1 MNSNHF
7 IAIGVVVCIAFISPA
22 FADIYEW
29 EYVDPADP
37 SAGRVES
44 TTPCPDGVGVDAASG
59 VNLDDRNLT
68 QAYLVGAHLHYA
80 SLLRVDFTRADL
92 TNADI
97 STTAIKD
104 TIFTDAIINGAH
116 LPGTG
121 NNGYGLKP
129 EMIYS
134 TASYQ
139 QGDLTGI
146 SFGDQWLHGQTWDF
160 SGQNLSSA
168 SFAGTDM
175 YGVDFSNANLSGA
188 SFREANLNTG
198 SLVGADLTGANF
210 RDAYL
215 GVDITGAI
223 IRGADFS
230 YTWDFFASDLYS
242 TASYQEGDLSGITIL
257 RVMDHWDLSG
267 IKFTGATFTSAE
279 LNYTDCSGS
288 DFYGANFGHAE
299 LYSANFTGSRL
310 ADVDF
315 FLFGNGTAVGLDS
328 ATLTG
333 ADMRGCS
340 DVPNVSS
347 RNLVHRDGHVDGFT
361 LLANESQRI
370 WDYNGGIGILVQ
382 QGFFLPPSG
391 ELQMWFEDDAWGSTM
406 AFESGIDVE
415 LAGTLRLDFWLSQLT
430 PELGLTFD
438 LFDWDGANVT
448 GSFDAVET
456 NMGLETGLWWDTSQL
471 YTTGEVTLV
480 PEPATMSLLALGGV
494 AMLKRRRVCR

>member
-1 MNSNHF
+1 MMSR
-7 IAIGVVVCIAFISPA
+7 ILVGLTVVCLAFVAPTL
-22 FADIYEW
+22 ADIYQW

-44 TTPCPDGVGVDAASG
+44 NTPCPGGVGVDVTSN
-59 VNLDDRNLT
+59 VNLDDRDLT
-68 QAYLVGAHLHYA
+68 QAYLVGTDMRDA
-80 SLLRVDFTRADL
+80 SLLRTDLTRADL
-92 TNADI
+92 TNAVI
-97 STTAIKD
+97 STTAIRD

-121 NNGYGLKP
+121 NNGYGLTP

-175 YGVDFSNANLSGA
+175 YGVDFSNANLTDA
-188 SFREANLNTG
+188 SFRDASINSG

-210 RDAYL
+210 RDATL
-215 GVDITGAI
+215 RVDITGAI

-230 YTWDFFASDLYS
+230 YTWEFTSGALYS

-257 RVMDHWDLSG
+257 KVMDNWDLSG
-267 IKFTGATFTSAE
+267 ITFTDATFMSAE
-279 LNYTDCSGS
+279 LKYADCSRS
-288 DFYGANFGHAE
+288 DFYGANFTKAE
-299 LYSANFTGSRL
+299 LYFTNFTGSRL

-315 FLFGNGTAVGLDS
+315 ILYGNDTAVGLDT

-391 ELQMWFEDDAWGSTM
+391 ELQMWFEDDAWGSTI

-438 LFDWDGANVT
+438 LFDWDGANVF
-448 GSFDAVET
+448 GSFDSVET
-456 NMGLETGLWWDTSQL
+456 NMDLEAGLWWDTSNL

-480 PEPATMSLLALGGV
+480 PEPATMSLLTLGGLTL
-494 AMLKRRRVCR
+494 LKRRK

>member
-1 MNSNHF
+1 MMSR
-7 IAIGVVVCIAFISPA
+7 ILVGLTVVCLAFVAPTL
-22 FADIYEW
+22 ADIYQW

-37 SAGRVES
+37 SAGRIES
-44 TTPCPDGVGVDAASG
+44 NTPCPSGVGVDVGSN
-59 VNLDDRNLT
+59 VNLDDRDLT
-68 QAYLVGAHLHYA
+68 QAYLVGAYMPDA

-92 TNADI
+92 TNAVI
-97 STTAIKD
+97 STTAIRD

-121 NNGYGLKP
+121 NNGYGLVP

-146 SFGDQWLHGQTWDF
+146 SFGGQWLHGQTWDF

-168 SFAGTDM
+168 SFAGSDLS
-175 YGVDFSNANLSGA
+175 GVNFSNADLSGA
-188 SFREANLNTG
+188 SFQAASLYSNC
-198 SLVGADLTGANF
+198 SLVGADLTGVNF

-215 GVDITGAI
+215 GADITGAI

-230 YTWDFFASDLYS
+230 YTGDFFANDLYS

-257 RVMDHWDLSG
+257 RVMDYWDLSG
-267 IKFTGATFTSAE
+267 ITFTDATFMSAE
-279 LNYTDCSGS
+279 FDYADCSDS
-288 DFYGANFGHAE
+288 DFSGANFTKAR
-299 LYSANFTGSRL
+299 LYFTDFTGSRL
-310 ADVDF
+310 SDVDF
-315 FLFGNGTAVGLDS
+315 VIFGNDTAVGLDT

-333 ADMRGCS
+333 ADIRGCS
-340 DVPNVSS
+340 DLPSVASQ
-347 RNLVHRDGHVDGFT
+347 NLIHRDGHVDGFS
-361 LLANESQRI
+361 LLAGESQRI
-370 WDYNGGIGILVQ
+370 WDYDGGIAILVQ
-382 QGFFLPPSG
+382 QGFFLPGSG

-438 LFDWDGANVT
+438 LFDWDGANVI
-448 GSFDAVET
+448 GSFDSVAT
-456 NMGLETGLWWDTSQL
+456 NIDLESGLWWDTSQL

-494 AMLKRRRVCR
+494 TLLWRKRHA

>member
-104 TIFTDAIINGAH
+104 NIFTDAIINGAR

-121 NNGYGLKP
+121 NNGYGLTP

-146 SFGDQWLHGQTWDF
+146 SFGGQWLHGQTWDF

-210 RDAYL
+210 LYANLR
-215 GVDITGAI
+215 VDITGAI
-223 IRGADFS
+223 IRGATFKNTQEFTS
-230 YTWDFFASDLYS
+230 GDLYS
-242 TASYQEGDLSGITIL
+242 TASYQEGDLSGITL
-257 RVMDHWDLSG
+257 WKDMSNWDLSG
-267 IKFTGATFTSAE
+267 IVF
-279 LNYTDCSGS
+279 
-288 DFYGANFGHAE
+288 
-299 LYSANFTGSRL
+299 
-310 ADVDF
+310 
-315 FLFGNGTAVGLDS
+315 
-328 ATLTG
+328 TG
-333 ADMRGCS
+333 ADMTSSAIPTAAARTSPMRYSEIRTWYWVILPVPGYLASISPMRG
-340 DVPNVSS
+340 D
-347 RNLVHRDGHVDGFT
+347 
-361 LLANESQRI
+361 
-370 WDYNGGIGILVQ
+370 
-382 QGFFLPPSG
+382 
-391 ELQMWFEDDAWGSTM
+391 
-406 AFESGIDVE
+406 
-415 LAGTLRLDFWLSQLT
+415 
-430 PELGLTFD
+430 
-438 LFDWDGANVT
+438 
-448 GSFDAVET
+448 
-456 NMGLETGLWWDTSQL
+456 
-471 YTTGEVTLV
+471 
-480 PEPATMSLLALGGV
+480 
-494 AMLKRRRVCR
+494 